1 VDRLAMQYGAEGQA
15 DYFAGT
21 LLKASRQFSPEQMK
35 EFIDWVTPSVG
46 DQTHAPGRIR
56 ADLMRAGYYDTP

>member
-1 VDRLAMQYGAEGQA
+1 MQYGPEGQA

-21 LLKASRQFSPEQMK
+21 LLKASRQFSPAQMQK
-35 EFIDWVTPSVG
+35 FIDWVIPSTG

-56 ADLMRAGYYDTP
+56 ADLMRAGYNNTP